1 MIAIRALDGTEVAV
15 NENAVTLVAGPYPH
29 DLGPHTYVH
38 GVERGALVTAED
50 AAALVGRLGVDP
62 PLVKLTRPDAS
73 PVWIKAAAVSA
84 IRPPMATEQQAGG
97 AVSECLSAQRAPDS
111 AERSDH
117 RDDFRAGHRGG
128 PRCRR
133 GAASLR
139 TGCPQGGD
147 AACRRLAA
155 TASRAT
161 AAPCRSAERRPAR

>member
-84 IRPPMATEQQAGG
+84 IRPPLATEQQAAGVVK
-97 AVSECLSAQRAPDS
+97 AVIVIGDLHQAVREDVQTAMSILNP
-111 AERSDH
+111 
-117 RDDFRAGHRGG
+117 
-128 PRCRR
+128 P
-133 GAASLR
+133 AAHV
-139 TGCPQGGD
+139 
-147 AACRRLAA
+147 
-155 TASRAT
+155 
-161 AAPCRSAERRPAR
+161 